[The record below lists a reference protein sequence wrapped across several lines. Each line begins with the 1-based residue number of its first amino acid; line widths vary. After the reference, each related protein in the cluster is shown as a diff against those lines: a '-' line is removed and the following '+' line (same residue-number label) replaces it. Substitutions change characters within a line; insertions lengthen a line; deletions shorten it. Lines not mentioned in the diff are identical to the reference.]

1 MSDRQEY
8 LMERARVLAVA
19 CQRDRVRDNKL
30 SQVLVHLKRHRSVVA
45 TCRLLEELPRS
56 PFATRSKSTREEWEN
71 LQRHVGTELMSI
83 SDWQGA
89 AEMVGWAR
97 RLLRWAETEARGR

>member
-8 LMERARVLAVA
+8 LLERARVLAIA
-19 CQRDRVRDNKL
+19 CQRDGVKDSQL
-30 SQVLVHLKRHRSVVA
+30 SQVLVHLKRHHSVVA
-45 TCRLLEELPRS
+45 TRKLLEELPRS
-56 PFATRSKSTREEWEN
+56 PFAFRSKSSRVQLEN
-71 LQRHVGTELMSI
+71 LQRHVGTELMGI

-97 RLLRWAETEARGR
+97 RLLRWAETEAYGR